1 MTNTMLLKEK
11 IAQSGLKLTF
21 IAQEV
26 GLSRTGLYNKINN
39 RRQFNQFEIDM
50 LCRLLHI
57 RSSREKEAIFFARNV
72 DA

>member
-1 MTNTMLLKEK
+1 MTNTILLKEK

-21 IAQEV
+21 IAQSL

-39 RRQFNQFEIDM
+39 RRPFNQFEIEK

-57 RSSREKEAIFFARNV
+57 RSAKEKEAIFFAHHV